1 MAKCKFCGKDAGLL
15 RGVHQECQGIFEA
28 EKSQVEDLAASAAT
42 SKTELKKLENKLTEI
57 RSNSFLSEADL
68 KKILISAFDF
78 AVVEALEDDLL
89 EESEE
94 DALVSYMKHFDL
106 QQDDLNQEN
115 SYTKLIQAG
124 ILRDILEGKI
134 SERVK
139 IQGHLPFNLLKSER
153 IIYVY
158 NRVEYHEPRSR
169 TTYSGSSSGVNVRI
183 AKGVYYR
190 IGGFK
195 GTPQVTSQMTHVDT
209 GVFAITNKHVYF
221 TGSSKSFRVPYPKI
235 VSFSPYTD
243 GLGIQRD
250 AASAKPQIFSGIDG
264 WFVYNL
270 VMNLSKWTN

>member
-1 MAKCKFCGKDAGLL
+1 VAKCKFCGKDAGLL
-15 RGVHQECQGIFEA
+15 RGVHQECQVIFEA

-57 RSNSFLSEADL
+57 KSSSFLSEADF
-68 KKILISAFDF
+68 KEILISAFDI
-78 AVVEALEDDLL
+78 AVAEALEDDLL

-106 QQDDLNQEN
+106 QQDDLNEQN

-124 ILRDILEGKI
+124 ILRDTLEGKI
-134 SERVK
+134 SERVR

-158 NRVEYHEPRSR
+158 NQVEYHEPRSR

-190 IGGFK
+190 IGGFR
-195 GTPQVTSQMTHVDT
+195 GTPQVTSQITHVDT
-209 GVFAITNKHVYF
+209 GVFAITNKHIYF
-221 TGSSKSFRVPYPKI
+221 TGSSKSFRVAYPKI

-270 VMNLSKWTN
+270 VMNLSKLAL